1 MRILLSYGWIF
12 FLSVTLLG
20 QKSVKPKLKCGEWTG
35 KLALNS
41 TTTLPFQFTVQ
52 KKARKDQPSM
62 YTFTV
67 GNGEEQIEL
76 IASRT
81 YSDSIQLEFP
91 AFGTKLIVKPDG
103 KKRLSGYWVNPN
115 KGTNYR
121 ILCTLTHGYGKRF
134 DNPKLYLSNINPA
147 KYEGRWETTFEPGT
161 DDAYKAVG
169 IFQQNFNDI
178 QGTFLTETGDYRFL
192 DGNVA
197 GDSLYLSCFDGSHAF
212 LFTGNMSN
220 DKISG
225 SFYSG
230 KHWQTTWEAIRNP
243 SFELTDPDSLTYL
256 VKNDPVTFKLKD
268 LNGNVFSFP
277 NERYENKVT
286 IIQIMGTWC
295 PNCMDET
302 RYFKELYSKYHS
314 EGLEIISVCY
324 ETGTDPIQ
332 HINRIKTLKERLD
345 LDFTFLIGG
354 TANKG
359 LASEHFNMLNQ
370 VISFPTAIFIGKDGT
385 VKKVHT
391 GFNGPGT
398 GSYYQSFVTE
408 TELFI
413 KELLS
418 E

>member
-1 MRILLSYGWIF
+1 MRILLSCGWIL
-12 FLSVTLLG
+12 FLSLTLLG
-20 QKSVKPKLKCGEWTG
+20 QRSVMPKLKIGEWTG
-35 KLALNS
+35 KLSLNN
-41 TTTLPFQFTVQ
+41 TTTLPFQFTIQ
-52 KKARKDQPSM
+52 KKSKKTYS
-62 YTFTV
+62 FTV

-76 IASRT
+76 IANAQT
-81 YSDSIQLEFP
+81 GDSIQLEFP
-91 AFGTKLIVKPDG
+91 SFGTRLVLKANG
-103 KKRLSGYWVNPN
+103 KKELSGFWVNPN
-115 KGTNYR
+115 KGSNYR
-121 ILCTLTHGYGKRF
+121 IPCVLKFGYGKRF
-134 DNPKLYLSNINPA
+134 DNPKLYLSNIDPA

-161 DDAYKAVG
+161 EDAYKAVG
-169 IFQQNFNDI
+169 IFQQNFNVI

-212 LFTGNMSN
+212 LFTGNMSGE
-220 DKISG
+220 KISG

-256 VKNDPVTFKLKD
+256 IKKEPVSFKLKD
-268 LNGNVFSFP
+268 IQGNEFVFP
-277 NERYENKVT
+277 NDRYKNKVT

-324 ETGTDPIQ
+324 ETGTDPAQ
-332 HINRIKTLKERLD
+332 HLNRIKTLKERLD
-345 LDFTFLIGG
+345 LDFTFLVGG

-398 GSYYQSFVTE
+398 GSYYQTFVTE
-408 TELFI
+408 TDLFI
-413 KELLS
+413 RDLLS